1 MSERDMGSGWEAAT
15 WEGNRRAQL
24 RRALGLSV
32 RDRLAVLEELCAASD
47 QLAHLGRPF
56 AARAARGHRGDGGAG
71 AADPGGVDGG
81 RGELSTRTGDDESRP
96 GNRPASP

>member
-32 RDRLAVLEELCAASD
+32 RDRLAALEELCAASD
-47 QLAHLGRPF
+47 RLVHLGR
-56 AARAARGHRGDGGAG
+56 RM
-71 AADPGGVDGG
+71 
-81 RGELSTRTGDDESRP
+81 RTGDSGAGEGRADQL
-96 GNRPASP
+96 G